1 MYHIS
6 GPRTP
11 EGEKAMEPILLT
23 LAFVGGFTGLIIV
36 GTRVN
41 LYFYSHGAIKVGRSR
56 HMRGLRSAAAK
67 SVPMPVQVST
77 SAGLSDIHLIST
89 STDPSSRYAR
99 GGLMVMGSFFLL
111 IVIAVISLA
120 ISTLH

>member
-6 GPRTP
+6 GPRSP

-56 HMRGLRSAAAK
+56 RMRGLGSVAAQ

-77 SAGLSDIHLIST
+77 GAGQSDIHLST

-99 GGLMVMGSFFLL
+99 GGLMVIGSFFLL
-111 IVIAVISLA
+111 IVIAAVSLA

>member
-1 MYHIS
+1 
-6 GPRTP
+6 
-11 EGEKAMEPILLT
+11 MEAILLM

-56 HMRGLRSAAAK
+56 HMPSLRSVAAK

-77 SAGLSDIHLIST
+77 GAGLPDIHLSM

-120 ISTLH
+120 ISMPH

>member
-1 MYHIS
+1 MCHIS
-6 GPRTP
+6 GPRSP

-56 HMRGLRSAAAK
+56 HMRGLSSIAAK

-77 SAGLSDIHLIST
+77 GVGQSDIQLSM

-120 ISTLH
+120 IAAPH

>member
-1 MYHIS
+1 MCHIS
-6 GPRTP
+6 GPRSP

-56 HMRGLRSAAAK
+56 HMRALSSIARK

-77 SAGLSDIHLIST
+77 VVGQCDFQLSM
-89 STDPSSRYAR
+89 STDPSSPYSRR
-99 GGLMVMGSFFLL
+99 CLMLFLSFFLL
-111 IVIAVISLA
+111 ITISSL
-120 ISTLH
+120 